1 MTADSVPGHVVIT
14 GGAGGIGRAMAR
26 LFLAEGA
33 RVSLLDRSGARL
45 AEAVAS
51 MVAPERVAGF
61 EADVADEGSVAEAVA
76 GARKRFGA
84 VDVQVN
90 NAGVVLRGVPVAE
103 IAPETWQ
110 WILGVNFFGA
120 VNMVRA
126 VLPEMQARGRGHIVN
141 MASISGFVVGTRRSG
156 AYAASKFALTAYTEA
171 LAADLDG
178 SGIGVSLIAPAGVAT
193 RLYDHSA
200 ASRAGPPVPGAMDET
215 PPDIAAAMDA
225 DQVAARVLDAIRNRR
240 LFNMTHPE
248 TRAWIEERH
257 AAVLGGFE
265 GLSKLQEPKR

>member
-1 MTADSVPGHVVIT
+1 MTAEGIGTGHVVIT

-26 LFLAEGA
+26 LFLADGA
-33 RVSLLDRSGARL
+33 RVSLLDRNRERL
-45 AEAVAS
+45 AETTES
-51 MVAPERVAGF
+51 MTPPERIAGF
-61 EADVADEGSVAEAVA
+61 EADVADAQSVAAAVDA
-76 GARKRFGA
+76 ARTRFGP
-84 VDVQVN
+84 VEVLVN

-103 IAPETWQ
+103 IAPATWQ

-141 MASISGFVVGTRRSG
+141 MASISSFVVGTRRSG

-193 RLYDHSA
+193 RLYDNSA

-225 DQVAARVLDAIRNRR
+225 DAVAARVRDAIRSRR
-240 LFNMTHPE
+240 LFNMTHAE

-257 AAVLGGFE
+257 AAVLGGFA
-265 GLSKLQEPKR
+265 GLGV

>member
-1 MTADSVPGHVVIT
+1 MTVDIGSSHVVIT
-14 GGAGGIGRAMAR
+14 GGAGGIGCATAR
-26 LFLAEGA
+26 RFLAQGA
-33 RVSLLDRSGARL
+33 RVSLLDRSRERL
-45 AEAVAS
+45 AEAAMAVA
-51 MVAPERVAGF
+51 APERVAGF
-61 EADVADEGSVAEAVA
+61 QTDVADEGSVNAAIA
-76 GARKRFGA
+76 AARQKFGP
-84 VDVQVN
+84 VDILVN

-141 MASISGFVVGTRRSG
+141 MASISSFVVGTRRSG
-156 AYAASKFALTAYTEA
+156 AYATSKFALAAYTEA

-193 RLYDHSA
+193 QLYDNSA

-225 DQVAARVLDAIRNRR
+225 DEVAARVLDAIRNRR

-257 AAVLGGFE
+257 AAVLGGFD
-265 GLSKLQEPKR
+265 GLK

>member
-1 MTADSVPGHVVIT
+1 MAVDVGSNHVVIT
-14 GGAGGIGRAMAR
+14 GGAGGIGRAMAQ
-26 LFLAEGA
+26 LFLAQGA
-33 RVSLLDRSGARL
+33 RVSLLDRNGARL
-45 AEAVAS
+45 AEATTS
-51 MVAPERVAGF
+51 MAAPEWVAGF
-61 EADVADEGSVAEAVA
+61 VVDVADEASVSAAIA
-76 GARKRFGA
+76 AARQKFGP
-84 VDVQVN
+84 VDILVN

-141 MASISGFVVGTRRSG
+141 MASISSFVVGTRRSG
-156 AYAASKFALTAYTEA
+156 AYATSKFALAAYTEA

-193 RLYDHSA
+193 QLYDNSA

-225 DQVAARVLDAIRNRR
+225 DEVAARVLDAIRNRR

-257 AAVLGGFE
+257 AAVLGGFD
-265 GLSKLQEPKR
+265 GLK